1 MHQLMDEQA
10 LQAKAAVAEI
20 FAKQVVLRV
29 KPQMAIGCHG
39 DAARLEPP
47 IFPVVD
53 ANGVVIER
61 IAEDGLRQSTL
72 ADRQLPAGWV
82 GPKHA

>member
-1 MHQLMDEQA
+1 MHKFMDEQA

-20 FAKQVVLRV
+20 FAKQGVLGV

-39 DAARLEPP
+39 DSARLEPP
-47 IFPVVD
+47 IFAVVD

-61 IAEDGLRQSTL
+61 IAENGLRQSPF